1 MATCDL
7 AKKHYSKLYSLKI
20 IDMEVICLQDLAFY
34 SLIETVVKRI
44 KETEN
49 IKTDK
54 WISPEEAMGKLRI
67 TSATTL
73 QKLRDEGEIRFS
85 HPMKKVIL
93 YDTNSIDEYLEK
105 HAKNTF

>member
-1 MATCDL
+1 VTNAFLQRSTIENL
-7 AKKHYSKLYSLKI
+7 THLKLTT
-20 IDMEVICLQDLAFY
+20 MEVICLQDLAFY

-49 IKTDK
+49 IQNDK
-54 WISPEEAMGKLRI
+54 WISPEEAMAKLRI
-67 TSATTL
+67 TSPTTL
-73 QKLRDEGEIRFS
+73 QRLRDEAKIRFS

-93 YDTNSIDEYLEK
+93 YDQISIDEYLEK

>member
-1 MATCDL
+1 L
-7 AKKHYSKLYSLKI
+7 HVAKRQSETGLWRHAILQRSTIQKLHSFKI

-49 IKTDK
+49 IQTDK
-54 WISPEEAMGKLRI
+54 WISSEEAMSKLRI

-93 YDTNSIDEYLEK
+93 YDTI
-105 HAKNTF
+105 